1 MKRGFFVKS
10 ISSHSFLVLF
20 SLLCVVAL
28 EAVSFG
34 ANKSSQV
41 LNVYTSRHYD
51 VDQDINELFFKQ
63 TGIRVQ
69 QVQIKEAAQLIERVK
84 AEGSSSPADVII
96 TVDVGNLWRAENAGI
111 LAKSNISQATERL
124 SSNLR
129 HPEGLWYALSQRAR
143 VIVYRKDKV
152 KPEEVSSYEALVNPK
167 WKGRVLVRTSNH
179 VYNQSLVA
187 SMIFHEG
194 KDKTKSWID
203 GVASNLARKPE
214 GGDTD
219 QIKAVALGVGDLALV
234 NSYYVVR
241 LMNSDKKEDQ
251 EVVSKIGV
259 SFPTLGKNGTHI
271 NISGAGI
278 AKNAPNRAAAEQYLS
293 FLLSDEIQQKYT
305 EVNGEYAASLS
316 VAPSINLKKLP
327 SKLFDAAS
335 LASIGSLTPEAIK
348 LLDASKWR

>member
-10 ISSHSFLVLF
+10 ISSHSFFLL
-20 SLLCVVAL
+20 SLLCVAAL

-34 ANKSSQV
+34 TNKSSQV

-84 AEGSSSPADVII
+84 AEGSSSPADVIV

-111 LAKSNISQATERL
+111 LAKSGISPATERL

-129 HPEGLWYALSQRAR
+129 HPDGLWYALSQRAR

-234 NSYYVVR
+234 SRWREKSESEFRIPATMVWTC
-241 LMNSDKKEDQ
+241 S
-251 EVVSKIGV
+251 
-259 SFPTLGKNGTHI
+259 
-271 NISGAGI
+271 
-278 AKNAPNRAAAEQYLS
+278 
-293 FLLSDEIQQKYT
+293 
-305 EVNGEYAASLS
+305 
-316 VAPSINLKKLP
+316 PSTV
-327 SKLFDAAS
+327 S
-335 LASIGSLTPEAIK
+335 LAIK
-348 LLDASKWR
+348 DEQSQNGLY